1 MTSAPRP
8 DRPPATG
15 QIAQVLARL
24 RAEVPLVRRVMLSTS
39 DGLPLVDGDRA
50 QSEPHEAAMT
60 ATILALGSQVG
71 STVGGGVFIDCVI
84 RSTEAVVCVL
94 AVADRHVMAVTA
106 DAGVNLG
113 LLLQQ
118 SRLTAEQLVPLV
130 PAPKPAMQRSTT

>member
-1 MTSAPRP
+1 MMAGSR
-8 DRPPATG
+8 RNHSPATG
-15 QIAQVLARL
+15 RIAQVLANL
-24 RAEVPLVRRVMLSTS
+24 RAEVPLVRQVMLATS
-39 DGLPLVDGDRA
+39 DGLPLVEGDQA

-71 STVGGGVFIDCVI
+71 STVGGGTFIDCVI

-106 DAGVNLG
+106 DAAVNLG

-130 PAPKPAMQRSTT
+130 PERIARR